1 VTDRKTVSSR
11 VAGFYRKPLAQRID
25 FVDQTG
31 LLSDASAAWLRGGGG
46 LDAEVADR
54 MSENVIGCQALPL
67 GVGLNF
73 RINHHDYLVP
83 MAVEEP
89 SVVAAASNAARL
101 VRISGGFVGEAAA
114 PIMTAQVQ
122 LDRVPD
128 AAVAPARVEAL
139 RAQILD
145 AGNRAIPSMVAR
157 GGGCVDL
164 ETRVLDVADG
174 WVVVHVYVDVGDA
187 MGANLVDSVAEAVA
201 PLLADGL
208 GGRMGLRILTN
219 VPLRRMVRVTGA
231 VSAEA
236 VGGEELADGIARAS
250 RFAELDPLRAA
261 THNKGIM
268 NGIDA
273 VALALGQDWR
283 AIEASAHAYAGLQGG
298 YRPLAVWQRTADGL
312 LGTLE
317 MPLAVATVGGA
328 TNVHPGVK
336 ACLELLGVRDARE
349 LAVVMAA
356 VGLASNLAALKALAG
371 EGIQRGHMRLHR
383 RRLDE
388 PQALGRMEQRGGG
401 IDD

>member
-1 VTDRKTVSSR
+1 MTDRKTVSSR
-11 VAGFYRKPLAQRID
+11 VAGFYRKTIAHRID
-25 FVDQTG
+25 FVDETG
-31 LLSDASAAWLRGGGG
+31 LLSDASTAWLRNGGG
-46 LDAEVADR
+46 LDTDVADR

-89 SVVAAASNAARL
+89 SVIAAASNAARL
-101 VRISGGFVGEAAA
+101 VRISGGFTGEAAP

-122 LDRVPD
+122 FDRVPD
-128 AAVAPARVEAL
+128 AAGAPARVEAI
-139 RAQILD
+139 RAEILD

-164 ETRVLDVADG
+164 ETRVLDITDG
-174 WVVVHVYVDVGDA
+174 WVVVHLYVNVGDA

-201 PLLADGL
+201 PLLVDGL

-219 VPLRRMVRVTGA
+219 VPLRRMVRVSGA

-236 VGGEELADGIARAS
+236 VGGDDLADGIARAS

-273 VALALGQDWR
+273 VAVALGQDWR
-283 AIEASAHAYAGLQGG
+283 AIEACAHAYAGLEGQ

-336 ACLELLGVRDARE
+336 ACLELLGVRNARE

-388 PQALGRMEQRGGG
+388 PPALGRLEQRGGG
-401 IDD
+401 VDD